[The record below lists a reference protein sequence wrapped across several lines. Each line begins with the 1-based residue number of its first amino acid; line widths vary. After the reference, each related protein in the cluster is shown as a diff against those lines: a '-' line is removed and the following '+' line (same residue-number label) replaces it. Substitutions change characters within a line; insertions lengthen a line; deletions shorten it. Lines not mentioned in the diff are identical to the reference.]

1 MVRKAKPIQRYPIS
15 VEIDGKTYSGSYSIS
30 GKVITV
36 SYMGARKAPQVGG
49 SGPDTIGRMLL
60 RELVRG
66 G

>member
-36 SYMGARKAPQVGG
+36 SFMGSTKA
-49 SGPDTIGRMLL
+49 L
-60 RELVRG
+60 R
-66 G
+66 